1 MKQKLLV
8 RGLVAAG
15 LLTVLGAG
23 FATSGLSLSSDQG
36 AAFASAAVTT
46 AVTPVAASG
55 AQLPGFNWIVE
66 KYGPAVVNISVT
78 QEADTEDAQQM
89 PRLDPNDPFYE
100 FFKRF
105 GQAIPRQPMPVHG
118 QGSGFIVSPQGVIL
132 TNAHVVDGA
141 REVDVKLTDKR
152 EFRAKVL
159 GVDKYTDVAV
169 IKIEAHDLPT
179 VELGDPAGTKVGDW
193 VAAIGSP
200 FGFEN
205 TVTAGIVSA
214 KGRSLPGEA
223 YVPFIQTDVAV
234 NPGNS
239 GGPLFNLRGEVIGIN
254 SQIYSGTGGYQGLSF
269 AIPIDVAAK
278 VQQELAQHGKVT
290 RGRIGVT
297 IQEVNQSLADS
308 FGLSKPEGA
317 LVNSVEKDSPADRV
331 GIEPGDV
338 IVKMD
343 GKPIVDSSDLPA
355 LVAAIRPGST
365 ARLEVVRK
373 GVRKELQVTVGT
385 LKEPKVAGNA
395 NSRAAGGRLGLAVRP
410 LDPEEQQQAGVQGGL
425 LVEGVAGPAARAG
438 IQPGDVILQ
447 VNGTPIRSVEELRD
461 LTAKSGKHIAVLV
474 QREDE
479 RLFLPLDLGSV

>member
-1 MKQKLLV
+1 MKQKVLV
-8 RGLVAAG
+8 RVLVAAG
-15 LLTVLGAG
+15 LVAVLGAG
-23 FATSGLSLSSDQG
+23 FATSGLSLSSGQRG
-36 AAFASAAVTT
+36 ALAPA
-46 AVTPVAASG
+46 AASGAVAPAAAAG

-78 QEADTEDAQQM
+78 QEVKTEAAPQLPQ
-89 PRLDPNDPFYE
+89 LDPNDPFYE

-105 GQAIPRQPMPVHG
+105 GQAIPRQPMPMRG
-118 QGSGFIVSPQGVIL
+118 EGSGFIVSPEGMIL

-141 REVDVKLTDKR
+141 QEVDVKLTDKR

-159 GVDKYTDVAV
+159 GVDPYSDVAV
-169 IKIEAHDLPT
+169 IKIEAHGLPT
-179 VELGDPAGTKVGDW
+179 VRVGNPADTKVGDW
-193 VAAIGSP
+193 VLAIGSP

-239 GGPLFNLRGEVIGIN
+239 GGPLFNLQGEVIGIN

-278 VQQELAQHGKVT
+278 VQQQLVEHGKVT
-290 RGRIGVT
+290 RGRIGVS

-317 LVNSVEKDSPADRV
+317 LVSAVEKGSPADNA

-355 LVAAIRPGST
+355 LVADSKPGGT
-365 ARLEVVRK
+365 AKLEIVRR
-373 GVRKELQVTVGT
+373 GLHKELQVAVGT
-385 LKEPKVAGNA
+385 LKETRVASSATGQA
-395 NSRAAGGRLGLAVRP
+395 ETGRLGLAVRP
-410 LDPEEQQQAGVQGGL
+410 LDPEEQQQAGVEEGGL
-425 LVEGVAGPAARAG
+425 LVESVAGPAARAG

-447 VNGTPIRSVEELRD
+447 VNGTPIRSVEQLRE

-474 QREDE
+474 QREDA
-479 RLFLPLDLGSV
+479 RLFLPLDLG